1 VGLRKRSAALGA
13 AAGVAA
19 AALAIAG
26 CSSSGSSS
34 TSATGG
40 ASSSAST
47 SASSSTSSSASSAP
61 STLTVWRMGA
71 SVPAQVTWMNGVVA
85 QFHKD
90 FPQYANT
97 QVKVDWIPWGD
108 RTTDWNNALSSGKN
122 IPDVTELGN
131 TDTPTEAASGVLAPL
146 NSYLSS
152 WSGTKG
158 LVPGMLA
165 NDTQSGTT
173 YAVPWF
179 GGVRAVWY
187 RTDQFK
193 KAGITST
200 PTTWAELEADAVKL
214 QQTFPGTTGIDAITN
229 DTNAFASFI
238 WGAGGQIAT
247 ENSSGQWT
255 ADLTSAKS
263 EAAIKYYVGL
273 YTTAKVSASKY
284 IGQTELGNVGAT
296 SGGPNEDFG
305 LGKLD
310 LYIDGPW
317 AKATLPKNSVDTANI
332 ASFPIPSENGP
343 NPAPVFSGGSDLAV
357 FKTSPNQAA
366 AWDLIS
372 VMDNP
377 ANSTSFATLSGF
389 FSPYSSEISASE
401 NTGGAFMA
409 GFAKAA
415 LNGQTAPLNA
425 KNWPTADNGKL
436 NIIPTMLKSLMQGAP
451 FASTVA
457 SANTQLQNVLNTGSA
472 S

>member
-1 VGLRKRSAALGA
+1 
-13 AAGVAA
+13 
-19 AALAIAG
+19 
-26 CSSSGSSS
+26 
-34 TSATGG
+34 
-40 ASSSAST
+40 
-47 SASSSTSSSASSAP
+47 
-61 STLTVWRMGA
+61 
-71 SVPAQVTWMNGVVA
+71 MNGITA
-85 QFHKD
+85 QFHQQY
-90 FPQYANT
+90 PQYANT
-97 QVKVDWIPWGD
+97 QVKVDWIPWGN

-122 IPDVTELGN
+122 IPDITELGN
-131 TDTPTEAASGVLAPL
+131 TDTPTEAASGILAPL
-146 NSYLSS
+146 NGDLTS
-152 WSGTKG
+152 WSGTNG
-158 LVPGMLA
+158 LVKGMLA
-165 NDTQSGTT
+165 NDTQGGTT

-193 KAGITST
+193 KAGITP
-200 PTTWAELEADAVKL
+200 PTTWAQLQADAVKL
-214 QQTFPGTTGIDAITN
+214 QNTYPGTSGLDVITN

-247 ENSSGQWT
+247 QNSSGQWT
-255 ADLTSAKS
+255 GDLTSAAT

-273 YTTAKVSASKY
+273 YSTAKVSPSKY
-284 IGQTELGNVGAT
+284 IGETELGVTGAT

-310 LYIDGPW
+310 MYIDGPW
-317 AKATLPKNSVDTANI
+317 AKATMPKNSVDMSNI

-343 NPAPVFSGGSDLAV
+343 SAAPVFAGGSDLAV
-357 FKTSPNQAA
+357 FKTSPNQQA

-377 ANSTSFATLSGF
+377 TNSTSFAALSGF
-389 FSPYSSEISASE
+389 FSPYSAQISASE
-401 NTGGAFMA
+401 STGGLFMA

-451 FASTVA
+451 FDSTVA
-457 SANTQLQNVLNTGSA
+457 SANTQLTNALNTGA
-472 S
+472 

>member
-1 VGLRKRSAALGA
+1 MGLRKRSAVLSA

-26 CSSSGSSS
+26 CSSGGSSS
-34 TSATGG
+34 AAGTSG
-40 ASSSAST
+40 
-47 SASSSTSSSASSAP
+47 SAP
-61 STLTVWRMGA
+61 ATLTVWRMGG
-71 SVPAQVTWMNGVVA
+71 SVPSQVTWMNGVVS
-85 QFHKD
+85 QFHKQY
-90 FPQYANT
+90 PQYAKT
-97 QVKVDWIPWGD
+97 QVKVVWVPWGN

-131 TDTPTEAASGVLAPL
+131 TDTPTEASSGILAPL
-146 NSYLSS
+146 NSNLNS
-152 WSGTKG
+152 WSGTSG
-158 LVPGMLA
+158 LVKGMLA
-165 NDTQSGTT
+165 NDTQDGKT

-193 KAGITST
+193 KAGITAT
-200 PTTWAELEADAVKL
+200 PTTWAELQADAVKL
-214 QQTFPGTTGIDAITN
+214 QKAYPGTTGFDAITN

-247 ENSSGQWT
+247 QDSSGKWT
-255 ADLTSAKS
+255 ANLTDPKT

-284 IGQTELGNVGAT
+284 IGQTELGVAGAT

-310 LYIDGPW
+310 LYIDGSW
-317 AKATLPKNSVDTANI
+317 AKATLPKNSVDMANI
-332 ASFPIPSENGP
+332 ASFPIPSQNGP
-343 NPAPVFSGGSDLAV
+343 DPAPVFSGGSDLAV
-357 FKTSPNQAA
+357 FQTSPNKAA

-377 ANSTSFATLSGF
+377 ANSTSFAGLSGF
-389 FSPYSSEISASE
+389 FSPYSAQISASE
-401 NTGGAFMA
+401 NTGGAFNA

-415 LNGQTAPLNA
+415 LNGQTSPLNA

-436 NIIPTMLKSLMQGAP
+436 NIIPTMLKQLMQGAP

-457 SANTQLQNVLNTGSA
+457 TANTQLQSVLNTGSA

>member
-13 AAGVAA
+13 VAGAAA

-26 CSSSGSSS
+26 CSSGSSS
-34 TSATGG
+34 SAANGSTG
-40 ASSSAST
+40 SASG
-47 SASSSTSSSASSAP
+47 STSAP
-61 STLTVWRMGA
+61 STLTVWRMGG
-71 SVPAQVTWMNGVVA
+71 SVPSQVTWMNNVVA
-85 QFHKD
+85 EFHKE
-90 FPQYANT
+90 FPQYAKT
-97 QVKVDWIPWGD
+97 QVNVKWIPWGD

-122 IPDVTELGN
+122 IPDITELGN
-131 TDTPTEAASGVLAPL
+131 TDTPTEAASGILASL
-146 NSYLSS
+146 NTDLNS
-152 WSGTKG
+152 WSGTSG
-158 LVPGMLA
+158 LVKGMLA
-165 NDTQSGTT
+165 NDTQDGTT

-200 PTTWAELEADAVKL
+200 PTTWAELEADAQKL
-214 QQTFPGTTGIDAITN
+214 QKAYPGTTGFDAITN

-247 ENSSGQWT
+247 QDSSGKWT
-255 ADLTSAKS
+255 ADLTSPQT

-273 YTTAKVSASKY
+273 YTTAKVSAAKY
-284 IGQTELGNVGAT
+284 IGETELGVAGAT

-310 LYIDGPW
+310 MYIDGSW

-332 ASFPIPSENGP
+332 ASFPIPSQNGP
-343 NPAPVFSGGSDLAV
+343 DPAPVFSGGSDLAV
-357 FKTSPNQAA
+357 FKTSPNQQA

-377 ANSTSFATLSGF
+377 ANSTSFAALSGF
-389 FSPYSSEISASE
+389 FSPYSAEISKSE
-401 NTGGAFMA
+401 NTGGAFNA

-436 NIIPTMLKSLMQGAP
+436 NIIPTMLKQLMQGAP
-451 FASTVA
+451 FDSTVA
-457 SANTQLQNVLNTGSA
+457 AANTQLANVLNTGSA

>member
-13 AAGVAA
+13 VAGAAA

-26 CSSSGSSS
+26 CSSGSSS
-34 TSATGG
+34 SAPSGTSGNT
-40 ASSSAST
+40 SSA
-47 SASSSTSSSASSAP
+47 SAP
-61 STLTVWRMGA
+61 STLTVWRMGG
-71 SVPAQVTWMNGVVA
+71 SVPTQITWMNGVVA
-85 QFHKD
+85 EFHKD
-90 FPQYANT
+90 FPQYAKT
-97 QVKVDWIPWGD
+97 QVKVVWVPWGN
-108 RTTDWNNALSSGKN
+108 RTQDWNNALSSGKN
-122 IPDVTELGN
+122 IPDITELGN
-131 TDTPTEAASGVLAPL
+131 TDTPTEAASGILAPL
-146 NSYLSS
+146 TTDLSS

-158 LVPGMLA
+158 LVSGMLA
-165 NDTQSGTT
+165 NDTQNGTT

-179 GGVRAVWY
+179 GGVRGVWY
-187 RTDQFK
+187 RTDQFT

-200 PTTWAELEADAVKL
+200 PTTWAELAADAAKL
-214 QQTFPGTTGIDAITN
+214 QKAYPGTNGFDAVTN
-229 DTNAFASFI
+229 NTNAFASFV

-247 ENSSGQWT
+247 QTGSQWT
-255 ADLTSAKS
+255 ADLTSPQT

-273 YTTAKVSASKY
+273 YTTDKVSPAKY
-284 IGQTELGNVGAT
+284 LGETELGVAGAT

-310 LYIDGPW
+310 MYVDGPW

-332 ASFPIPSENGP
+332 SSFPIPSENGP
-343 NPAPVFSGGSDLAV
+343 NPAPVLSGGSDLAV
-357 FKTSPNQAA
+357 FKTSPNQSA

-377 ANSTSFATLSGF
+377 ANSTSFAALSGF
-389 FSPYSSEISASE
+389 FSPYSAEISASE
-401 NTGGAFMA
+401 STGGPFMA

-415 LNGQTAPLNA
+415 LNGQVSPFNA

-436 NIIPTMLKSLMQGAP
+436 NIIPTMLKQLMQGAP

-457 SANTQLQNVLNTGSA
+457 SANTQLQSVLNTGST

>member
-1 VGLRKRSAALGA
+1 MGLRKRSAALGA
-13 AAGVAA
+13 VAGAAA

-26 CSSSGSSS
+26 CSSGSSS
-34 TSATGG
+34 SAASGTSGS
-40 ASSSAST
+40 ASSSAP
-47 SASSSTSSSASSAP
+47 A
-61 STLTVWRMGA
+61 TLTVWRMGG
-71 SVPAQVTWMNGVVA
+71 SVPSQVTWMNNVVTE
-85 QFHKD
+85 FHKE
-90 FPQYANT
+90 FPQYAKT
-97 QVKVDWIPWGD
+97 QVKVDWIPWGN
-108 RTTDWNNALSSGKN
+108 RTQDWNNALSSGKN
-122 IPDVTELGN
+122 IPDITELGN
-131 TDTPTEAASGVLAPL
+131 TDTPTEAASGILASL
-146 NSYLSS
+146 NSDLNT

-165 NDTQSGTT
+165 NDTQDGTT

-200 PTTWAELEADAVKL
+200 PTTWAELSADAAKL
-214 QQTFPGTTGIDAITN
+214 QKAYPGTSGFDAITN

-247 ENSSGQWT
+247 QDSSGKWT
-255 ADLTSAKS
+255 GNLTDPKT

-273 YTTAKVSASKY
+273 YTTDKVSPSKY

-310 LYIDGPW
+310 MYIDGSW

-332 ASFPIPSENGP
+332 ASFPIPSQNGP
-343 NPAPVFSGGSDLAV
+343 DPAPVFSGGSDLAV
-357 FKTSPNQAA
+357 FKTSPNQQA

-377 ANSTSFATLSGF
+377 ANSTSFAALSGF
-389 FSPYSSEISASE
+389 FSPYSAEIAASE
-401 NTGGAFMA
+401 NTGGAFNA

-425 KNWPTADNGKL
+425 KNWATADNGKL
-436 NIIPTMLKSLMQGAP
+436 NIIPTMLKQLMQGAP
-451 FASTVA
+451 FDSTVA
-457 SANTQLQNVLNTGSA
+457 AANTQLANVLNTGSA

>member
-1 VGLRKRSAALGA
+1 MGLRKRSAALSA

-26 CSSSGSSS
+26 CSSSGSGGGTASS
-34 TSATGG
+34 TTGS
-40 ASSSAST
+40 SSSA
-47 SASSSTSSSASSAP
+47 P
-61 STLTVWRMGA
+61 KTLTVWRMGG
-71 SVPAQVTWMNGVVA
+71 SVPSQVTWMNSVVA
-85 QFHKD
+85 EFHKQY
-90 FPQYANT
+90 PQYAST
-97 QVKVDWIPWGD
+97 QVKVVWVPWSD

-122 IPDVTELGN
+122 IPDITELGN
-131 TDTPTEAASGVLAPL
+131 TDTPTEAASGILASL
-146 NSYLSS
+146 NPDLTK
-152 WSGTKG
+152 WSGTSG
-158 LVPGMLA
+158 LVKGMLD
-165 NDTQSGTT
+165 NDTQDGTT

-193 KAGITST
+193 KAGITAV
-200 PTTWAELEADAVKL
+200 PTTWAELQSDAQKL
-214 QQTFPGTTGIDAITN
+214 QKTYPGTTGFDAITN

-247 ENSSGQWT
+247 QSGGKWT
-255 ADLTSAKS
+255 AGLTSPQT

-284 IGQTELGNVGAT
+284 IGETELGVAGAT

-310 LYIDGPW
+310 MYIDGSW
-317 AKATLPKNSVDTANI
+317 AKATLPKNSADTANI

-343 NPAPVFSGGSDLAV
+343 DAAPVFSGGSDLAV
-357 FKTSPNQAA
+357 FKTSPSQSA

-377 ANSTSFATLSGF
+377 ANSTSFAALSGF
-389 FSPYSSEISASE
+389 FSPYSAEISKSE
-401 NTGGAFMA
+401 NTGGAFNA

-415 LNGQTAPLNA
+415 LNGQTSPLNA

-451 FASTVA
+451 FDSTVS
-457 SANTQLQNVLNTGSA
+457 SANSQLQSVLNTGSA

>member
-1 VGLRKRSAALGA
+1 
-13 AAGVAA
+13 
-19 AALAIAG
+19 
-26 CSSSGSSS
+26 
-34 TSATGG
+34 
-40 ASSSAST
+40 
-47 SASSSTSSSASSAP
+47 
-61 STLTVWRMGA
+61 
-71 SVPAQVTWMNGVVA
+71 MNGVIT
-85 QFHKD
+85 QFHQQ

-97 QVKVDWIPWGD
+97 QVKVVWVPWGN
-108 RTTDWNNALSSGKN
+108 RTADWNNALSSGKN
-122 IPDVTELGN
+122 IPDITELGN
-131 TDTPTEAASGVLAPL
+131 TDTPTEAASGILAPL
-146 NSYLSS
+146 NTNLNS

-187 RTDQFK
+187 RTDQFQ

-200 PTTWAELEADAVKL
+200 PTTWAELQADAVKL
-214 QQTFPGTTGIDAITN
+214 QQALPGTTGFDAITN

-238 WGAGGQIAT
+238 WGAGGQIASQD
-247 ENSSGQWT
+247 SSGKWT
-255 ADLTSAKS
+255 GNLTDPKT

-284 IGQTELGNVGAT
+284 IGETELGVTGAT

-310 LYIDGPW
+310 MYIDGSW

-332 ASFPIPSENGP
+332 ASFPIPSQNGP
-343 NPAPVFSGGSDLAV
+343 DPAPVFAGGSDLAV
-357 FKTSPNQAA
+357 FKTSPNQQA

-377 ANSTSFATLSGF
+377 TNSTSFATLSGF
-389 FSPYSSEISASE
+389 FSPYSAEITASE
-401 NTGGAFMA
+401 STGGAFNA

-415 LNGQTAPLNA
+415 LNGQTIPLNA

-436 NIIPTMLKSLMQGAP
+436 NIIPTMLKQLMQGAP
-451 FASTVA
+451 FDATVA
-457 SANTQLQNVLNTGSA
+457 AANTQLASVLNSGS
-472 S
+472 

>member
-1 VGLRKRSAALGA
+1 MGLRKRSAALGA
-13 AAGVAA
+13 VAGAAA

-26 CSSSGSSS
+26 CSSGSSSSAASGTSGSSGS
-34 TSATGG
+34 GNTV
-40 ASSSAST
+40 
-47 SASSSTSSSASSAP
+47 SSAP
-61 STLTVWRMGA
+61 ATLTVWRMGG
-71 SVPAQVTWMNGVVA
+71 SVPEQVTWMNNVVT
-85 QFHKD
+85 QFHKQ
-90 FPQYANT
+90 FPQYAKT
-97 QVKVDWIPWGD
+97 QVKVVWVPWGN
-108 RTTDWNNALSSGKN
+108 RTQDWNNALSSGKN
-122 IPDVTELGN
+122 IPDITELGN
-131 TDTPTEAASGVLAPL
+131 TDTPTEAASGILASL
-146 NSYLSS
+146 NSELSS

-158 LVPGMLA
+158 LVKGMLA
-165 NDTQSGTT
+165 NDTQDGTT

-200 PTTWAELEADAVKL
+200 PTTWAELSADAAKL
-214 QQTFPGTTGIDAITN
+214 QKAYPGTSGFDAITN

-247 ENSSGQWT
+247 QDSSGKWT
-255 ADLTSAKS
+255 GNLTDPKT

-273 YTTAKVSASKY
+273 YTTDKVSPSKY

-310 LYIDGPW
+310 MYIDGSW

-332 ASFPIPSENGP
+332 ASFPIPSQNGP
-343 NPAPVFSGGSDLAV
+343 NPAPVFAGGSDLAV
-357 FKTSPNQAA
+357 FKTSPNQQA

-377 ANSTSFATLSGF
+377 ANSTSFAALSGF
-389 FSPYSSEISASE
+389 FSPYSAEIAASE
-401 NTGGAFMA
+401 NTGGAFNA

-425 KNWPTADNGKL
+425 KNWATADNGKL
-436 NIIPTMLKSLMQGAP
+436 NIIPTMLKQLMQGAP
-451 FASTVA
+451 FDSTVA
-457 SANTQLQNVLNTGSA
+457 AANTQLANVLNTGSA

>member
-1 VGLRKRSAALGA
+1 
-13 AAGVAA
+13 
-19 AALAIAG
+19 
-26 CSSSGSSS
+26 
-34 TSATGG
+34 
-40 ASSSAST
+40 
-47 SASSSTSSSASSAP
+47 
-61 STLTVWRMGA
+61 VW
-71 SVPAQVTWMNGVVA
+71 V
-85 QFHKD
+85 
-90 FPQYANT
+90 
-97 QVKVDWIPWGD
+97 PWGN
-108 RTTDWNNALSSGKN
+108 RTADWNNALSSGKN
-122 IPDVTELGN
+122 IPDITELGN
-131 TDTPTEAASGVLAPL
+131 TDTPTEAASGILSSL
-146 NSYLSS
+146 NSNLNS
-152 WSGTKG
+152 WTGTKG
-158 LVPGMLA
+158 LVSGMLA

-200 PTTWAELEADAVKL
+200 PTTWAELQADAQKL
-214 QQTFPGTTGIDAITN
+214 QAAYPGTTGFDAITN

-247 ENSSGQWT
+247 QDSSGKWT
-255 ADLTSAKS
+255 GNLTDPKT

-273 YTTAKVSASKY
+273 YTTAKVSQSKY
-284 IGQTELGNVGAT
+284 LGETELGVAGAT

-310 LYIDGPW
+310 MYIDGSW
-317 AKATLPKNSVDTANI
+317 AKATLPKNSVDMANI
-332 ASFPIPSENGP
+332 ASFPIPSQNGP
-343 NPAPVFSGGSDLAV
+343 NPAPVFAGGSDLAV
-357 FKTSPNQAA
+357 FKTSPNQQA

-377 ANSTSFATLSGF
+377 ANSTSFAALSGF
-389 FSPYSSEISASE
+389 FSPYSAQIAASE
-401 NTGGAFMA
+401 NTGGAFNA

-451 FASTVA
+451 FDSTVA
-457 SANTQLQNVLNTGSA
+457 AANTQLANALNTGS
-472 S
+472 

>member
-1 VGLRKRSAALGA
+1 MGLRKRSAALGA
-13 AAGVAA
+13 VAGAAA

-26 CSSSGSSS
+26 CSSSTSSTPAATGSSTPAGSSS
-34 TSATGG
+34 
-40 ASSSAST
+40 SSAAT
-47 SASSSTSSSASSAP
+47 SPSAAASGPA
-61 STLTVWRMGA
+61 TLTVWRMGG
-71 SVPAQVTWMNGVVA
+71 SVPSQVTWMNNVVT
-85 QFHKD
+85 QFHTQ

-97 QVKVDWIPWGD
+97 QVKVVWVPWGD

-122 IPDVTELGN
+122 IPDITELGN
-131 TDTPTEAASGVLAPL
+131 TDTPTEAASGILAPL
-146 NSYLSS
+146 NSQLSS
-152 WSGTKG
+152 WSGTSG
-158 LVPGMLA
+158 LVKGMLA
-165 NDTQSGTT
+165 NDTQDGTT

-200 PTTWAELEADAVKL
+200 PTTWAELQADAVKL
-214 QQTFPGTTGIDAITN
+214 QNAYPGTTGFDAITN

-247 ENSSGQWT
+247 QDSSGKWT
-255 ADLTSAKS
+255 GNLTDPKT

-284 IGQTELGNVGAT
+284 IGETELGVAGAT

-310 LYIDGPW
+310 MYIDGSW

-343 NPAPVFSGGSDLAV
+343 NPAPVFAGGSDLAV
-357 FKTSPNQAA
+357 FKTSPNQQA

-377 ANSTSFATLSGF
+377 ANSTSFAALSGF
-389 FSPYSSEISASE
+389 FSPYSAQIAASE
-401 NTGGAFMA
+401 NTGGAFNA

-451 FASTVA
+451 FDSTVA
-457 SANTQLQNVLNTGSA
+457 AANTQLANVLNTGS
-472 S
+472 

>member
-1 VGLRKRSAALGA
+1 MGLRKRSAVLGA

-26 CSSSGSSS
+26 CSSGGSSS
-34 TSATGG
+34 AG
-40 ASSSAST
+40 ASSSTA
-47 SASSSTSSSASSAP
+47 SAP
-61 STLTVWRMGA
+61 KTLTVWRMGG
-71 SVPAQVTWMNGVVA
+71 SVPSQVTWMNGVVA
-85 QFHKD
+85 QFHKEY
-90 FPQYANT
+90 PQYAST
-97 QVKVDWIPWGD
+97 QVKVDWIPWGN

-122 IPDVTELGN
+122 IPDITELGN
-131 TDTPTEAASGVLAPL
+131 TDTPTEAASGILAPL
-146 NSYLSS
+146 TSDLSS

-200 PTTWAELEADAVKL
+200 PTTWAELQADAVKL
-214 QQTFPGTTGIDAITN
+214 QQTYPGTTGFDAITN

-247 ENSSGQWT
+247 QSGSQWT
-255 ADLTSAKS
+255 ADLTSPQS

-284 IGQTELGNVGAT
+284 IGQTELGVAGAT

-317 AKATLPKNSVDTANI
+317 AKATLPKNSVDMSNI

-343 NPAPVFSGGSDLAV
+343 NSAPVFSGGSDLAV
-357 FKTSPNQAA
+357 FKTSPNQTA

-389 FSPYSSEISASE
+389 FSPYSAQISASE
-401 NTGGAFMA
+401 TTGGAFNA

-415 LNGQTAPLNA
+415 LNGQTSPLNA

-436 NIIPTMLKSLMQGAP
+436 NIIPTMLKQLMQGAP

-457 SANTQLQNVLNTGSA
+457 AANTQLQSVLNTGSA

>member
-13 AAGVAA
+13 VAGAAA

-26 CSSSGSSS
+26 CSSGSSS
-34 TSATGG
+34 SAASGTSGN
-40 ASSSAST
+40 S
-47 SASSSTSSSASSAP
+47 SSAP
-61 STLTVWRMGA
+61 STLTVWRMGGSVA
-71 SVPAQVTWMNGVVA
+71 SQVTWMNSVVA
-85 QFHKD
+85 EFHKE
-90 FPQYANT
+90 FPQYAKT
-97 QVKVDWIPWGD
+97 QVKVDWIPWTN
-108 RTTDWNNALSSGKN
+108 RTQDWNNALSSGKN
-122 IPDVTELGN
+122 IPDITELGN
-131 TDTPTEAASGVLAPL
+131 TDTPAEAASGILSSL
-146 NSYLSS
+146 NSNLGS

-158 LVPGMLA
+158 IVPGMLA

-193 KAGITST
+193 KASITST

-214 QQTFPGTTGIDAITN
+214 QKAYPGTSGFDAITN

-247 ENSSGQWT
+247 QDSSGKWT
-255 ADLTSAKS
+255 GNLTDPKT

-273 YTTAKVSASKY
+273 YTTDKVSPSKY
-284 IGQTELGNVGAT
+284 IGETELGNAGAT

-310 LYIDGPW
+310 MYIDGPW

-332 ASFPIPSENGP
+332 SSFPIPSQNGP
-343 NPAPVFSGGSDLAV
+343 DPAPVFSGGSDLAV
-357 FKTSPNQAA
+357 FKTSPNQQA
-366 AWDLIS
+366 AWDLIT

-377 ANSTSFATLSGF
+377 TNSTSFAALSGF
-389 FSPYSSEISASE
+389 FSPYSAEITASE

-425 KNWPTADNGKL
+425 KNWATADNGKL
-436 NIIPTMLKSLMQGAP
+436 NIIPTMLKQLMQGAP
-451 FASTVA
+451 FDSTVA
-457 SANTQLQNVLNTGSA
+457 AANTQLANVLNSGSA

>member
-1 VGLRKRSAALGA
+1 MGLRKRSAALGA
-13 AAGVAA
+13 VAGAAA

-26 CSSSGSSS
+26 CSSSTSSTPAATGSSTPAGSSS
-34 TSATGG
+34 
-40 ASSSAST
+40 SSAAT
-47 SASSSTSSSASSAP
+47 SPSAAASGPA
-61 STLTVWRMGA
+61 TLTVWRMGG
-71 SVPAQVTWMNGVVA
+71 SVPSQVTWMNNVVT
-85 QFHKD
+85 QFHTQ

-97 QVKVDWIPWGD
+97 QVKVVWVPWGD

-122 IPDVTELGN
+122 IPDITELGN
-131 TDTPTEAASGVLAPL
+131 TDTPTEAASGILAPL
-146 NSYLSS
+146 NSELSS
-152 WSGTKG
+152 WSGTSG
-158 LVPGMLA
+158 LVKGMLA
-165 NDTQSGTT
+165 NDTQDGTT

-200 PTTWAELEADAVKL
+200 PTTWAELQADAVKL
-214 QQTFPGTTGIDAITN
+214 QNAYPGTTGFDAITN

-247 ENSSGQWT
+247 QDSSGKWT
-255 ADLTSAKS
+255 GNLTDPKT

-284 IGQTELGNVGAT
+284 IGETELGVAGAT

-310 LYIDGPW
+310 MYIDGSW

-343 NPAPVFSGGSDLAV
+343 NPAPVFAGGSDLAV
-357 FKTSPNQAA
+357 FKTSPNQQA

-377 ANSTSFATLSGF
+377 ANSTSFAALSGF
-389 FSPYSSEISASE
+389 FSPYSAQIAASE
-401 NTGGAFMA
+401 NTGGAFNA

-451 FASTVA
+451 FDSTVA
-457 SANTQLQNVLNTGSA
+457 AANTQLANVLNTGS
-472 S
+472 

>member
-13 AAGVAA
+13 AAGVTA

-26 CSSSGSSS
+26 CSSSSSS
-34 TSATGG
+34 SSSSATG
-40 ASSSAST
+40 APSS
-47 SASSSTSSSASSAP
+47 SSSTSSSSTSSAP

-85 QFHKD
+85 SFHQE

-97 QVKVDWIPWGD
+97 QVKVVWVPWGD
-108 RTTDWNNALSSGKN
+108 RTQDWNNALSSGKN
-122 IPDVTELGN
+122 IPDITELGN
-131 TDTPTEAASGVLAPL
+131 TDTPTEAASGILAPL
-146 NSYLSS
+146 NSYLKT
-152 WSGTKG
+152 WSGTSG

-165 NDTQSGTT
+165 NDTQDGTT

-193 KAGITST
+193 AAGITKT
-200 PTTWAELEADAVKL
+200 PTTWAELLADAQKL
-214 QQTFPGTTGIDAITN
+214 MAKYPGTYGLDAITN

-247 ENSSGQWT
+247 QSGGKWS
-255 ADLTSAKS
+255 ADLTSPQS
-263 EAAIKYYVGL
+263 EAAIKYYVSL
-273 YTTAKVSASKY
+273 YSTYHLSPSKY
-284 IGQTELGNVGAT
+284 IGETELGTVGSTA
-296 SGGPNEDFG
+296 GGPNEDFG

-310 LYIDGPW
+310 MYIDGPW
-317 AKATLPKNSVDTANI
+317 AEASLPKNSVDTKNI
-332 ASFPIPSENGP
+332 SSFPIPSENGP

-357 FKTSPNQAA
+357 FKTSPNQQA

-372 VMDNP
+372 VMDSP
-377 ANSTSFATLSGF
+377 TNSTSFAKLAGF
-389 FSPYSSEISASE
+389 FPPYSAAIS
-401 NTGGAFMA
+401 NGVYPGDAFMA

-415 LNGQTAPLNA
+415 LDGQTAPLNA
-425 KNWPTADNGKL
+425 KNWPTADNGQL
-436 NIIPTMLKSLMQGAP
+436 NIIPTMLKSLMNGAP